1 MVLSQETPPLSPDP
15 CRVPLGWG
23 STQMLYVGYHCHSHV
38 EKQQILVMEETA
50 CLLRSFRL
58 MYIPR
63 KRCPVWQT
71 QLLRPEP
78 SVMMAPFFLNRAGR
92 KRGHCEAQADLLY
105 QSSHKTHCWCRGKGN
120 ETKVEGGSQC
130 IAGPEMEVKAA
141 QMVLCLPIL
150 SAIQSKIIE

>member
-1 MVLSQETPPLSPDP
+1 MVLSQETPQLSPDP

-23 STQMLYVGYHCHSHV
+23 STQMLYVGYHYHSHV
-38 EKQQILVMEETA
+38 EKQQILLMEETA
-50 CLLRSFRL
+50 CLLRSFWL

-63 KRCPVWQT
+63 QRRLVWQT

-105 QSSHKTHCWCRGKGN
+105 QSSHKNPQLVQGERK
-120 ETKVEGGSQC
+120 
-130 IAGPEMEVKAA
+130 
-141 QMVLCLPIL
+141 
-150 SAIQSKIIE
+150 